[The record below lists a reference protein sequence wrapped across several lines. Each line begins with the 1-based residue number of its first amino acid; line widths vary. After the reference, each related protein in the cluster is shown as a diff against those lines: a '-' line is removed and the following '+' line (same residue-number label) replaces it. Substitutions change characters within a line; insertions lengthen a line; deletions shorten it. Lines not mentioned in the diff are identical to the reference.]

1 MEDLKS
7 SYNAER
13 VKPDNGDLSSSTPYP
28 KIITL
33 DIGGRK
39 FKTTLDTLRSG
50 SGLFHRQL
58 SGRFPWSRQEDGSY
72 FMDADPDLFAHLL
85 RFMRR
90 PEVFP
95 LFYTKANGFDYDL
108 YNRLEIEAEYF
119 QMDELREWIKEKKYL
134 KAIETHTQSAQVGT
148 LNQLAPK
155 SIPAHHSQDNYMVPR
170 TRRIYVCP
178 RGIFVHRGDKN
189 RCGQACDKARGSR
202 EDEYDEEQ
210 YMEVVSVEKETKF
223 DGAVCM
229 VD

>member
-13 VKPDNGDLSSSTPYP
+13 VKPNNGDLSSSTPYP

-39 FKTTLDTLRSG
+39 FKTALDTLRSG

-58 SGRFPWSRQEDGSY
+58 SENYTWSPQADGSY

-119 QMDELREWIKEKKYL
+119 QMEELREWIKEKKYL
-134 KAIETHTQSAQVGT
+134 KAVVKQTYNPNVQVLDG
-148 LNQLAPK
+148 LCPERYPIDE
-155 SIPAHHSQDNYMVPR
+155 SRERFMVPR
-170 TRRIYVCP
+170 VEKTYQCP
-178 RGIFVHRGDKN
+178 RGLHHGN
-189 RCGQACDKARGSR
+189 PSGCGHKCNKAQGTA
-202 EDEYDEEQ
+202 
-210 YMEVVSVEKETKF
+210 EVVYEERNYEELVSVRTEVEF
-223 DGAVCM
+223 VGSVCRLA
-229 VD
+229 

>member
-1 MEDLKS
+1 MEDLKGF
-7 SYNAER
+7 YNPEH

-28 KIITL
+28 RIITL

-90 PEVFP
+90 PEIFP

-119 QMDELREWIKEKKYL
+119 QMDDLREWIKAPSGNNNIQYPYPFPQPSYINEEIQVSPCTKKVYL
-134 KAIETHTQSAQVGT
+134 
-148 LNQLAPK
+148 
-155 SIPAHHSQDNYMVPR
+155 
-170 TRRIYVCP
+170 CP
-178 RGIFVHRGDKN
+178 RQIAAHRGRADL
-189 RCGQACDKARGSR
+189 CGAACAKRQAFNDVVYEDVPYWQVLSMKKEVMFDEEKCRLGKGT
-202 EDEYDEEQ
+202 EDEEEG
-210 YMEVVSVEKETKF
+210 EE
-223 DGAVCM
+223 
-229 VD
+229 